1 MDIKTLTDFFMWCTV
16 INGGLLIFWILTW
29 MVASDQ
35 VYLIQTKF
43 FPMSRERFDVVFYC
57 FLGAFKMFFI
67 FFSATPFVTLLIL
80 GQ

>member
-1 MDIKTLTDFFMWCTV
+1 MDLQTLTNFFMWCTV

-35 VYLIQTKF
+35 VYVIQTKF

-57 FLGAFKMFFI
+57 FLGAFKIFFI
-67 FFSATPFVTLLIL
+67 FFNATPFIVLLIL